1 MTNKYIYIYAIGF
14 YKRKLKAPLLEC
26 VKRVMD
32 DHIVPFAKR
41 SDAEVFRKKLGT
53 AEVRGVFQRH
63 GDRLKLLFDR
73 YSKADDSDM
82 HEERAAETMNMK
94 EFMKLMKDKKLLDSR
109 LPHKMVHQLFQNVQN
124 DDAAFE
130 EDDDDMDAEVDY
142 DEFVESIAAVACIVF
157 PNPYV
162 AFEQRIERF
171 ILSRLLIGE
180 KRSKIKKSSSH
191 TSGSPMSPQKRKG
204 KR

>member
-1 MTNKYIYIYAIGF
+1 
-14 YKRKLKAPLLEC
+14 
-26 VKRVMD
+26 MD

-94 EFMKLMKDKKLLDSR
+94 EKKKKKNKMNCFKMFKMTMQPSRKTMMIWTQKLITMNLLNLLLLLR
-109 LPHKMVHQLFQNVQN
+109 VLYFQIR
-124 DDAAFE
+124 
-130 EDDDDMDAEVDY
+130 M
-142 DEFVESIAAVACIVF
+142 
-157 PNPYV
+157 
-162 AFEQRIERF
+162 
-171 ILSRLLIGE
+171 
-180 KRSKIKKSSSH
+180 
-191 TSGSPMSPQKRKG
+191 
-204 KR
+204 

>member
-1 MTNKYIYIYAIGF
+1 M
-14 YKRKLKAPLLEC
+14 KAPLLEC

-32 DHIVPFAKR
+32 DHVVPFAKR
-41 SDAEVFRKKLGT
+41 SDAEVFRKKLGS

-63 GDRLKLLFDR
+63 DDRLKLLFDR
-73 YSKADDSDM
+73 YSKADDSDI

-94 EFMKLMKDKKLLDSR
+94 EFMQLMKDKKLLDSR

-142 DEFVESIAAVACIVF
+142 DEFVESIAAVACILF
-157 PNPYV
+157 PNPYI

-171 ILSRLLIGE
+171 ILTRLLVGE
-180 KRSKIKKSSSH
+180 KRTKIKKSSSNA
-191 TSGSPMSPQKRKG
+191 SKGSPKNFQKRKSTL